1 MRILTI
7 GGAGLMGSGTI
18 RDLVNTITGEIEAII
33 AADSHQERL
42 DKLASELDDPRLST
56 QVLDVADPAALEKAL
71 QGCDLCVNG
80 VPTFAGHQMTIFE
93 ACLKARR
100 SYVDYGGMGVFTVQ
114 QKAMHQAFVDAGVT
128 AVIGLGAD
136 PGMSNV
142 LCRAVADRLD
152 TVEKINL
159 YWTGTKLGPN
169 SPALSPSYTLSTIL
183 AEYANPSQQFLDG
196 ELREVAPREGEE
208 TLVLPA
214 PFGPTTF
221 MFTQHSEPL
230 TVPFAKGIAEKGIKE
245 MTWRLAF
252 SKADHEAYLALV
264 RAGFG
269 DYDTPVEVRGGTVK
283 PLDVLQ
289 AVIARNVAKHPPVES
304 ECYDLHFA
312 IGVGTRNGVPTTVT
326 ARVLGGPHPLYD
338 DFSDAATSMN
348 MSIGVQQILANP
360 LVPGVWAPEE
370 YFSVEPY
377 LEEVRR
383 RHFKVEF
390 ETLSVEAVG
399 GGL

>member
-1 MRILTI
+1 MRILII
-7 GGAGLMGSGTI
+7 GGAGLMGSGTV
-18 RDLVNTITGEIEAII
+18 RDLLNTMSGEIESLV

-42 DKLASELDDPRLST
+42 DRLSTELDDPRLST
-56 QVLDVADPAALEKAL
+56 QILDVADPQALAQALES
-71 QGCDLCVNG
+71 CDLCVNG
-80 VPTFAGHQMTIFE
+80 VPTFAGFQMLIFE

-100 SYVDYGGMGVFTVQ
+100 TYVDYGGMGVFTVQ
-114 QKAMHQAFVDAGVT
+114 QKAMHQAFLDAGVT

-152 TVEKINL
+152 TIDKIGL
-159 YWTGTKLGPN
+159 YWTGTRVGPDSPVL
-169 SPALSPSYTLSTIL
+169 SPAYTLSTIL

-196 ELREVAPREGEE
+196 ELKEVPAREGLE
-208 TLVLPA
+208 TVELPE
-214 PFGPTTF
+214 PFGTTTF

-230 TVPFAKGIAEKGIKE
+230 TVPFASGIREKGIRE

-252 SKADHEAYLALV
+252 PKADHEAYLALV

-269 DYDTPVEVRGGTVK
+269 DYDTPVQVPGGTVR

-289 AVIARNVAKHPPVES
+289 AVIARNVARHKANEQEGH
-304 ECYDLHFA
+304 DLHFA
-312 IGVGTRNGVPTTVT
+312 TGQGTRNGVPTSVTV
-326 ARVLGGPHPLYD
+326 RVLGEPHPLYD

-348 MSIGVQQILANP
+348 MSIGVQQILAAP
-360 LVPGVWAPEE
+360 LQPGVWAPEE
-370 YFSVEPY
+370 YFQVEPY

-383 RHFKVEF
+383 RHFKVEIETRSL
-390 ETLSVEAVG
+390 ETLS
-399 GGL
+399 

>member
-1 MRILTI
+1 MRVLII

-18 RDLVNTITGEIEAII
+18 RDLLNTMPGEFEAVI
-33 AADSHQERL
+33 AADSHQQRL
-42 DKLASELDDPRLST
+42 DKLSNELDDPRLTT
-56 QVLDVADPAALEKAL
+56 QTLDVADPQALQKALE
-71 QGCDLCVNG
+71 GCDLCVNG
-80 VPTFAGHQMTIFE
+80 VPTFAGYQMTIFE
-93 ACLKARR
+93 ACLKTRR
-100 SYVDYGGMGVFTVQ
+100 PYVDYGGMGVFTVQ
-114 QKAMHQAFVDAGVT
+114 QKAMHQAFVEAGVT

-159 YWTGTKLGPN
+159 YWTGTKLGPA
-169 SPALSPSYTLSTIL
+169 SPVLAPSYTLSTIL

-196 ELREVAPREGEE
+196 ELREVAPREGLQ
-208 TLVLPA
+208 TLDLPA
-214 PFGPTTF
+214 PFGRTTF

-252 SKADHEAYLALV
+252 SQADHEAFLALV

-269 DYDTPVEVRGGTVK
+269 DYDTPVEVPGGTVK

-289 AVIARNVAKHPPVES
+289 AVIARNVAKHPRPADNES
-304 ECYDLHFA
+304 YDLHFA
-312 IGVGTRNGVPTTVT
+312 TGEGTKGGVPTTVT
-326 ARVLGGPHPLYD
+326 VRVLGGPHPLYD

-348 MSIGVQQILANP
+348 MSIGVQQILSSP

-370 YFSVEPY
+370 YFAVEPY
-377 LEEVRR
+377 LDEVRR
-383 RHFKVEF
+383 RHFTVEV
-390 ETLSVEAVG
+390 ETRSLETVS
-399 GGL
+399 

>member
-1 MRILTI
+1 VRVLIL

-18 RDLVNTITGEIEAII
+18 RDLLNTMPFEIEQLL
-33 AADSHQERL
+33 AADTHQERL
-42 DKLASELDDPRLST
+42 DALAAQLDDPRLAT
-56 QVLDVADPAALEKAL
+56 LALDVCDPAALEQAL
-71 QGCDLCVNG
+71 LGCDLCVNG
-80 VPTFAGHQMTIFE
+80 VPTFAGHQMAIFE

-114 QKAMHQAFVDAGVT
+114 QKAMHTRFVEAGVT

-152 TVEKINL
+152 SVESIHL
-159 YWTGTKLGPN
+159 YWTGTRVGGV
-169 SPALSPSYTLSTIL
+169 SPALSPSYSLSTIL

-196 ELREVAPREGEE
+196 ELREVPPREGLE
-208 TLVLPA
+208 TLELPA
-214 PFGPTTF
+214 PFGRTTF
-221 MFTQHSEPL
+221 MHTQHSEPL
-230 TVPFAKGIAEKGIKE
+230 TVPFAKGIAEKGIRN

-252 SKADHEAYLALV
+252 PQADHEAYLGLI

-269 DYDTPVEVRGGTVK
+269 DYGTPVEVPGGTVK

-289 AVIARNVAKHPPVES
+289 AVIARHVASQPVQAGEGF
-304 ECYDLHFA
+304 DLHFA
-312 IGVGTRNGVPTTVT
+312 TGQGSRDGTPTKVTV
-326 ARVLGGPHPLYD
+326 RVLGAPHPLYD
-338 DFSDAATSMN
+338 DYSDAATSMN

-360 LVPGVWAPEE
+360 LLPGVWAPEE
-370 YFSVEPY
+370 YFEVAPY

-383 RHFKVEF
+383 RHFEVEI
-390 ETLSVEAVG
+390 ETRSLES
-399 GGL
+399 LD

>member
-1 MRILTI
+1 VRILII
-7 GGAGLMGSGTI
+7 GGAGLMGSGTV
-18 RDLVNTITGEIEAII
+18 RDLLNTMSGEIESLV

-42 DKLASELDDPRLST
+42 DRLSTELDDPRLST
-56 QVLDVADPAALEKAL
+56 QILDVADPQALAQALES
-71 QGCDLCVNG
+71 CDLCVNG
-80 VPTFAGHQMTIFE
+80 VPTFAGFQMLIFE

-100 SYVDYGGMGVFTVQ
+100 TYVDYGGMGVFTVQ
-114 QKAMHQAFVDAGVT
+114 QKAMHQAFLDAGVT

-152 TVEKINL
+152 TIDKIGL
-159 YWTGTKLGPN
+159 YWTGTRVGPDSPVL
-169 SPALSPSYTLSTIL
+169 SPAYTLSTIL

-196 ELREVAPREGEE
+196 ELKEVPAREGLE
-208 TLVLPA
+208 TVELPE
-214 PFGPTTF
+214 PFGTTTF

-230 TVPFAKGIAEKGIKE
+230 TVPFASGIREKGIRE

-252 SKADHEAYLALV
+252 PKADHEAYLALV

-269 DYDTPVEVRGGTVK
+269 DYDTPVQVPGGTVR

-289 AVIARNVAKHPPVES
+289 AVIARNVARHKANEQEGH
-304 ECYDLHFA
+304 DLHFA
-312 IGVGTRNGVPTTVT
+312 TGQGTRNGVPTSVTV
-326 ARVLGGPHPLYD
+326 RVLGEPHPLYD

-348 MSIGVQQILANP
+348 MSIGVQQILAAP
-360 LVPGVWAPEE
+360 LQPGVWAPEE
-370 YFSVEPY
+370 YFQVEPY

-383 RHFKVEF
+383 RHFKVEIETRSL
-390 ETLSVEAVG
+390 ETLS
-399 GGL
+399 